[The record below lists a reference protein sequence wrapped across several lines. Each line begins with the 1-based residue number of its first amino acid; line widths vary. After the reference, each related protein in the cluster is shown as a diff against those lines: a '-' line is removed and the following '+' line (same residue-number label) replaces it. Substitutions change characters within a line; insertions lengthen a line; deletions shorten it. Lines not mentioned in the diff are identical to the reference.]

1 MDATCQGDL
10 SGCHRFVTL
19 VLGDA
24 ATSQIK
30 EISCLILPSIPIF
43 SKLFHSFRCSHHSFV
58 GIPLIFYAFHRP
70 RLPLFDLPVTICS
83 VFQMSI
89 TLRVP
94 VVSFTRALHIFLIR
108 AKSGGQF
115 TSIGSLECP
124 CLESPKC
131 VFIDDWN

>member
-1 MDATCQGDL
+1 VDATCQGVL
-10 SGCHRFVTL
+10 SACHGFGTL
-19 VLGDA
+19 VLGDT

-43 SKLFHSFRCSHHSFV
+43 SKLFLPFRCSNQSFV
-58 GIPLIFYAFHRP
+58 CIPIVFYAFHRS
-70 RLPLFDLPVTICS
+70 RLPLFDLPVTTCS
-83 VFQMSI
+83 VFQMPI
-89 TLRVP
+89 TLRFP

-108 AKSGGQF
+108 AKGGSQF